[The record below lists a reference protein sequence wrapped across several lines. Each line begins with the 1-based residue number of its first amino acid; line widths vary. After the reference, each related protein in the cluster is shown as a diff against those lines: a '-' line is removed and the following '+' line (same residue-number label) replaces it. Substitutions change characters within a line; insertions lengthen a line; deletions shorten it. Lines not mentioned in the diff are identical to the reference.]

1 MRNQNPEIARGSIEL
16 IAKDNKVNK
25 MLFISKVY
33 NDSKIG
39 IIFNFS
45 EYENL
50 NIDYKAY
57 GFNSVVGQ
65 AVIDSSYYVGEQ
77 RDGSITIPPYSIVIL
92 K

>member
-1 MRNQNPEIARGSIEL
+1 MEAIARGTIEL
-16 IAKDNKVNK
+16 IAKDNKDNK
-25 MLFISKVY
+25 MLIISKTY
-33 NDSKIG
+33 NNSKIG

-50 NIDYKAY
+50 NIDYRTY
-57 GFNSVVGQ
+57 GFNKVVGQ

-77 RDGSITIPPYSIVIL
+77 KDGSIVIPPYSIVIL

>member
-1 MRNQNPEIARGSIEL
+1 
-16 IAKDNKVNK
+16 
-25 MLFISKVY
+25 MLFISKTY
-33 NDSKIG
+33 NNSKIG

-77 RDGSITIPPYSIVIL
+77 RDGSIIIPPYSIVIL